1 MSLETI
7 GTASEGL
14 LDAGNGAGNTSG
26 VTGAGDPAPDAGDAG
41 DDGEGH
47 DGNGDGDDGEDTDDD
62 AATDQSEDGKSG
74 NIDKRI
80 AKLTAARKDAESRA
94 KSAEEELA
102 TLRGSAMSDA
112 DARRMAEEAGLL
124 PELVTAAEAK
134 SISEWRKAKAN
145 EKYLSEWLEDH
156 DDGDELEA
164 GGKSYSRQEVRRM
177 RREWRDRLEELGD
190 APEKAQKRAAE
201 EFRALIKLGREA
213 RKAGWKPQSRGAG
226 ASSPAKPAPKKPEG
240 ATQPG
245 EGHPSRPA
253 KTAKGSVDLSKVT
266 SEDDFA
272 AAIAAGDF

>member
-1 MSLETI
+1 MSLTTIET
-7 GTASEGL
+7 AAAGL
-14 LDAGNGAGNTSG
+14 DDAGNGAENTAG
-26 VTGAGDPAPDAGDAG
+26 VTGAGDLAPDAGDAG

-47 DGNGDGDDGEDTDDD
+47 DGNGDGDDGEDTDDA
-62 AATDQSEDGKSG
+62 AATDKSEDGKSG

-102 TLRGSAMSDA
+102 ALKGSAMSDA

-145 EKYLSEWLEDH
+145 DRFLSEWLEDH

-190 APEKAQKRAAE
+190 APERAAKRAAE

-213 RKAGWKPQSRGAG
+213 RKAGWKPGA
-226 ASSPAKPAPKKPEG
+226 ATPKAPAKPAPKKPEG

>member
-1 MSLETI
+1 MSLTTI
-7 GTASEGL
+7 DTAAAGL
-14 LDAGNGAGNTSG
+14 ADAGNDAGNTAG

-47 DGNGDGDDGEDTDDD
+47 DGNGGEDDGEDTGDDD
-62 AATDQSEDGKSG
+62 ATDKSEDGKSG
-74 NIDKRI
+74 NIDRRI

-94 KSAEEELA
+94 KSAEDELA
-102 TLRGSAMSDA
+102 ALKGSAMSDA
-112 DARRMAEEAGLL
+112 DARRMAEEAGIL

-134 SISEWRKAKAN
+134 SISEWRKARAN
-145 EKYLSEWLEDH
+145 EKFLSEWLEDH
-156 DDGDELEA
+156 DGEDELES

-177 RREWRDRLEELGD
+177 RREWRERLEELGD

-201 EFRALIKLGREA
+201 EFRALLKLGREA
-213 RKAGWKPQSRGAG
+213 RKAGWKPGA
-226 ASSPAKPAPKKPEG
+226 ATPKAPAKPAARKPEG

-253 KTAKGSVDLSKVT
+253 KAARAVVDLSKVT

-272 AAIAAGDF
+272 AAIAAGQL